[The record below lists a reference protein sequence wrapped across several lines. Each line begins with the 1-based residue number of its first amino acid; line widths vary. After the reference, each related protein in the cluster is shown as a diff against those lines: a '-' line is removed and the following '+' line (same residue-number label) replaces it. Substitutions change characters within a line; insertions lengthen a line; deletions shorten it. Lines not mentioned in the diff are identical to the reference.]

1 MAESMQGMKRT
12 HMCAEVNEKLTGR
25 RVTVMGW
32 VNKRR
37 NLGQLIFISL
47 RDRSGLVQGV
57 VDENSADASVFSK
70 VSSVRGEFVVAFSG
84 EVILRT
90 PGNINEDMET
100 GRIEI
105 AIDEFRILSE
115 AEVPPFQVADK
126 GVKEDLRLKH
136 RYIDLRRP
144 ELQKNF
150 ILRHKISK
158 CVRDYLS
165 EQGFLEVETPILT
178 KSTPEGARDYLV
190 PSRVYPGNFYALP
203 QSPQQFKQMLM
214 ISGFDKYFQL
224 VKCFRDEDLRADR
237 QPEFTQI
244 DIEMSFV
251 DEEDVLA
258 MNEGLVSTVFREAG
272 GVEIETP
279 LPRMTF
285 KEAMERYGSDK
296 PDIRFGMEL
305 KDITGIVSDMDFPV
319 FKEAVEAKGS
329 VRAINAAG
337 CAKYSRK
344 QIDSLVEFV
353 KTYRAKGLVWIAI
366 AGNGDIKSSAQKFFT
381 EEKMNEV
388 INALEAKPGDLVLIC
403 AGSDDVVFDSLG
415 ALRCEIAKREE
426 LTKDDDYK
434 LLWVT
439 DFPLLEWSEE
449 DGRFYARH
457 HPFTAPKEEDTD
469 KLDTAPGEARAK
481 AYDLVANG
489 YELAGG
495 SIRIYQ
501 NEMQTKMF
509 EMLGFTK
516 ESARERFGYFL
527 EAFKY
532 GTPPHGGIAYG
543 LDRLVMLLAKVNAI
557 RDVIAFPKVK
567 DAGCPLTDSPG
578 EVEASQLEE
587 LGLSIEKLAKRGEAA
602 EDEA

>member
-1 MAESMQGMKRT
+1 MGETMHGMKRT
-12 HMCAEVNEKLTGR
+12 HMCAEVTEKFVGQ

-47 RDRSGLVQGV
+47 RDRTGLVQGV
-57 VDENSADASVFSK
+57 IDENGVSSELFEK
-70 VSSVRGEFVVAFSG
+70 VSNVRGEFVLAFSG
-84 EVILRT
+84 EVKLRAAE
-90 PGNINEDMET
+90 NVNEDMAT
-100 GRIEI
+100 GKIEI
-105 AIDEFRILSE
+105 AIDEFRVLSE
-115 AEVPPFQVADK
+115 AEVPPFQVTDK

-150 ILRHKISK
+150 ILRHNVSK
-158 CVRDYLS
+158 SVRDYLS
-165 EQGFLEVETPILT
+165 NSGFLEVETPILT

-214 ISGFDKYFQL
+214 IAGFDKYFQI

-251 DEEDVLA
+251 DEEDVIGF
-258 MNEGLVSTVFREAG
+258 NEGLMKSVFSDVA
-272 GVEIETP
+272 GVELEMP
-279 LPRMTF
+279 LPRMSYA
-285 KEAMERYGSDK
+285 EAMERYGSDK

-305 KDITGIVSDMDFPV
+305 NNITGLVKDIDFPV
-319 FKEAVEAKGS
+319 FKEAIDISGS
-329 VRAINAAG
+329 IRAICAMG

-353 KTYRAKGLVWIAI
+353 KTYKAKGLVWISVAD
-366 AGNGDIKSSAQKFFT
+366 NGELKTSAAKFFT
-381 EEKMNEV
+381 EDMMKDIMSAVGAAN
-388 INALEAKPGDLVLIC
+388 GDLILIC
-403 AGSDDVVFDSLG
+403 AGDDDIVFDSLG

-426 LTKDDDYK
+426 LTRDDEYK
-434 LLWVT
+434 LLWIT
-439 DFPLLEWSEE
+439 DFPLLEWNEE
-449 DGRFYARH
+449 DDRFYARH
-457 HPFTAPKEEDTD
+457 HPFTSPKEEDMDKWDTD
-469 KLDTAPGEARAK
+469 PKAVRAK

-495 SIRIYQ
+495 SVRIYQ
-501 NEMQTKMF
+501 NDVQLKMF
-509 EMLGFTK
+509 ERLGFSEEAAK
-516 ESARERFGYFL
+516 EQFGYFL

-543 LDRLVMLLAKVNAI
+543 LDRLVMLLAHVHAI

-567 DAGCPLTDSPG
+567 DASCPLTDSPG
-578 EVEASQLEE
+578 VVASMQLEE
-587 LGLSIEKLAKRGEAA
+587 LGLGIERKVERA
-602 EDEA
+602 ESVDDE

>member
-1 MAESMQGMKRT
+1 MGETMHGMKRT
-12 HMCAEVNEKLTGR
+12 HMCAEVTEKFVGQ

-57 VDENSADASVFSK
+57 IDENSVSAELFSK
-70 VSSVRGEFVVAFSG
+70 VSHVRGEFVLAFSG
-84 EVILRT
+84 EVKLRA
-90 PGNINEDMET
+90 PENVNEDMET
-100 GRIEI
+100 GKIEI
-105 AIDEFRILSE
+105 AIDEFRVLSE
-115 AEVPPFQVADK
+115 AEVPPFQVTDQ

-150 ILRHKISK
+150 ILRHNVSK
-158 CVRDYLS
+158 SVRDYLS
-165 EQGFLEVETPILT
+165 GQGFLEVETPILT

-190 PSRVYPGNFYALP
+190 PSRVHPGNFYALP

-214 ISGFDKYFQL
+214 ISGFDKYFQI

-251 DEEDVLA
+251 DEEDVITF
-258 MNEGLVSTVFREAG
+258 NEGLMKTVFSDVA
-272 GVEIETP
+272 GVELEMP
-279 LPRMTF
+279 LPRMSF
-285 KEAMERYGSDK
+285 GEAMERYGSDK
-296 PDIRFGMEL
+296 PDIRFGLEL
-305 KDITGIVSDMDFPV
+305 KNITNLVSDMDFPV
-319 FKEAVEAKGS
+319 FQEATQSSGS
-329 VRAINAAG
+329 VRGICAAG

-353 KTYRAKGLVWIAI
+353 KTYKAKGLVWISLAE
-366 AGNGDIKSSAQKFFT
+366 NGEIKSSAAKFFT
-381 EEKMNEV
+381 DEKMNEV
-388 INALEAKPGDLVLIC
+388 ISAFGAVAGDLILIC
-403 AGSDDVVFDSLG
+403 AGDDEIVFDSLG

-426 LTKDDDYK
+426 LTKDNDYK
-434 LLWVT
+434 LLWTT
-439 DFPLLEWSEE
+439 DFPLLEWNEE
-449 DGRFYARH
+449 DDRFYARH
-457 HPFTAPKEEDTD
+457 HPFTSPKEEDMD
-469 KLDTAPGEARAK
+469 KLDTDPRNVRAK

-501 NEMQTKMF
+501 NDVQLKMF
-509 EMLGFTK
+509 EKLGFTK
-516 ESARERFGYFL
+516 EAAEERFGYFL

-543 LDRLVMLLAKVNAI
+543 LDRLVMLLAHVHAI

-567 DAGCPLTDSPG
+567 DASCPLTDSPG
-578 EVEASQLEE
+578 EVEQTQLDE
-587 LGLSIEKLAKRGEAA
+587 LGLSIVNQTVRGENV
-602 EDEA
+602 ENN

>member
-12 HMCAEVNEKLTGR
+12 HMCAEVTEKFAGQ

-57 VDENSADASVFSK
+57 VDENSAEAEVFSK
-70 VSSVRGEFVVAFSG
+70 VSHVRGEFVVAFSG

-100 GRIEI
+100 GKIEI

-150 ILRHKISK
+150 ILRHNVCKS
-158 CVRDYLS
+158 VRDYLS
-165 EQGFLEVETPILT
+165 SLGFLEVETPILT

-214 ISGFDKYFQL
+214 ISGFDKYFQI

-251 DEEDVLA
+251 DEEDVIA
-258 MNEGLVSTVFREAG
+258 MNEGLVTTVFKDVG
-272 GVEIETP
+272 GVEIQMP
-279 LPRMTF
+279 LPRITF

-296 PDIRFGMEL
+296 PDTRFGIEL
-305 KDITGIVSDMDFPV
+305 KDITDLVSDMDFAV
-319 FKEAVEAKGS
+319 FKEAVVAGGS
-329 VRAINAAG
+329 VRAINANG

-344 QIDSLVEFV
+344 QIDSLVDFV
-353 KTYRAKGLVWIAI
+353 KTYKAKGLVWISI
-366 AGNGDIKSSAQKFFT
+366 SENGDIKSSAGKFFT
-381 EEKMNEV
+381 DEKMNEV
-388 INALEAKPGDLVLIC
+388 IAAVEGKPGDLLLIC
-403 AGSDDVVFDSLG
+403 AGANEVVFDSLG
-415 ALRCEIAKREE
+415 ALRCEVAKREE

-449 DGRFYARH
+449 DDRFYARH
-457 HPFTAPKEEDTD
+457 HPFTSPKEEDMD
-469 KLDTAPGEARAK
+469 KLDSAPGEARAK

-501 NEMQTKMF
+501 NEMQSKMF

-516 ESARERFGYFL
+516 ESAQERFGYFL

-532 GTPPHGGIAYG
+532 GTPPHGGIAWG
-543 LDRLVMLLAKVNAI
+543 LDRLIMLLAGVNAI

-567 DAGCPLTDSPG
+567 DASCPLTDSPG
-578 EVEASQLEE
+578 EVEDSQLKE
-587 LGLSIEKLAKRGEAA
+587 LGLSVEKLAKRGELG
-602 EDEA
+602 ENEL